1 MIAIAMVVGILI
13 GTFYSNY
20 FAGNSRTLINT
31 SSNKLFDLFY
41 LVDDQYVDSVD
52 LSELVE
58 KSIPKI
64 LKELDPHSTY
74 ISAKDV
80 ESSMQELQGSFQGI
94 GVQFTIHEDTVCIL
108 KIIESGPAQKVGLQA
123 GDRILTIDDETFVGK
138 VVTNEET
145 MKRLKGQATWLSFQ
159 RPVFRQ

>member
-1 MIAIAMVVGILI
+1 MKNRLLRFIPLMIAIAMVVGILI

-80 ESSMQELQGSFQGI
+80 ESSMQELQGSFQWGNLWD
-94 GVQFTIHEDTVCIL
+94 V
-108 KIIESGPAQKVGLQA
+108 
-123 GDRILTIDDETFVGK
+123 
-138 VVTNEET
+138 
-145 MKRLKGQATWLSFQ
+145 
-159 RPVFRQ
+159 